1 VLDVPI
7 SLVIFAVIGVGSVL
21 ALISRLVLRDS
32 RRLAWSTTIVAA
44 VLGAAIAWLPLD
56 LLAMSARGIVGLGLG
71 LLGAIVAVAAATSYL
86 LAQQQRRSRGVAGA
100 TTRDLITQGEGER
113 VELKAT
119 ARWNTKT
126 GAKDARMEDEIL
138 VTVAGFLNAAG
149 GTLLIGVEDDGTIH
163 GLADD
168 YAVVPRQDR
177 DGFELWLRTLLGE
190 RLGRAV
196 TADVGVA
203 FEAIE
208 GQDVCRVDVAPAA
221 RPVFLGAGGGARAA
235 DFHLRVGNA
244 TRRLLTDEVLDYQRR
259 RWP

>member
-1 VLDVPI
+1 MPDLPLSIVVF
-7 SLVIFAVIGVGSVL
+7 LVIGAGAIL
-21 ALISRLVLRDS
+21 ALVSRAVLRES
-32 RRLAWSTTIVAA
+32 RSLAWSTTIVAA

-56 LLAMSARGIVGLGLG
+56 LLGVPPGGLVR
-71 LLGAIVAVAAATSYL
+71 LGAGLIGAVAAVAAATTYL
-86 LAQQQRRSRGVAGA
+86 VAQQRRRTRGVAGA
-100 TTRDLITQGEGER
+100 SVRELIARGEGER

-126 GAKDARMEDEIL
+126 GAKDARMEEEVL

-149 GTLLIGVEDDGTIH
+149 GTLLIGVDDDGAIH
-163 GLADD
+163 GLDED
-168 YAVVPRQDR
+168 YAVVPGRDR
-177 DGFELWLRTLLGE
+177 DGFELWLRTLMGE

-196 TADVGVA
+196 TADVGVS
-203 FEAIE
+203 FEAID
-208 GQDVCRVDVAPAA
+208 GKDVCRVDVAPAE
-221 RPVFLGAGGGARAA
+221 RPVFLGTGGGARTA